1 MVSSVAALFE
11 SSLTKLTFEG
21 ALTSVLQWTVNV
33 FLNLTSEWNFYRTHH
48 RGKSI
53 CLSQNEFSG
62 EKKDLMRFC
71 RLSHRCCSDEASLLC
86 VFWYDWSGWI
96 CDGNSEGRDYNDG
109 FSLWRWCG
117 WQSDVS
123 RCPLSWRKNHIFQTS
138 RTASPHGS
146 TRHGRPDEPAAWN
159 FSHIGRTEKF
169 LTLSWTLFRCLFLP
183 RVSPDRPHIL
193 FWWAVYALT
202 LSAGLNNIPF
212 WTF

>member
-1 MVSSVAALFE
+1 M
-11 SSLTKLTFEG
+11 
-21 ALTSVLQWTVNV
+21 NV

-53 CLSQNEFSG
+53 CLSQNEFSD

-183 RVSPDRPHIL
+183 RVVENSSWQTSHFVL
-193 FWWAVYALT
+193 V
-202 LSAGLNNIPF
+202 SGLCMNF
-212 WTF
+212 KCRLK

>member
-33 FLNLTSEWNFYRTHH
+33 FLYLTSEWNFFRTHH

-62 EKKDLMRFC
+62 EKKDLLR
-71 RLSHRCCSDEASLLC
+71 SCSDEASLLC

-109 FSLWRWCG
+109 ASVE
-117 WQSDVS
+117 SNVS
-123 RCPLSWRKNHIFQTS
+123 RCPLSWWKNHILHTS
-138 RTASPHGS
+138 RAAPPHGS
-146 TRHGRPDEPAAWN
+146 TIHGRPDEPAAWN

-183 RVSPDRPHIL
+183 RVVENSSWQTSHFVL
-193 FWWAVYALT
+193 V
-202 LSAGLNNIPF
+202 SGLCINF
-212 WTF
+212 KCRLK